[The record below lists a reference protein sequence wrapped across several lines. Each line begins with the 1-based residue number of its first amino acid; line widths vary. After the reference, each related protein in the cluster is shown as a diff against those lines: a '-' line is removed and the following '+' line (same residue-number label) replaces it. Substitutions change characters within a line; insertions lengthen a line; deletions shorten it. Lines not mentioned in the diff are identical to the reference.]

1 MVIALEKADYLGAYQ
16 LALMFDDG
24 TQRTVDFGPFLKK
37 ARNPMTTQFLDQEK
51 FRQFTV
57 EDGDIRWGDY
67 EMVFPLWD
75 LYEGQ
80 L

>member
-1 MVIALEKADYLGAYQ
+1 MVIALEKAEYLGKHR
-16 LALMFDDG
+16 LALTFDDG
-24 TQRTVDFGPFLKK
+24 TQRTVDFGPFLKN
-37 ARNPMTTQFLDQEK
+37 AQNPMTTQFLDQAK
-51 FRQFTV
+51 FSQFIL

-67 EMVFPLWD
+67 EMVFPIWD